1 MAKPTLN
8 DIYSVMTDKQAYRLC
23 LRLRGLK
30 LKEIA
35 EIEGV
40 SITSVW
46 QSLAGGGKRAEKKYK
61 FYRNILKTY

>member
-23 LRLRGLK
+23 LRLGGLK

-46 QSLAGGGKRAEKKYK
+46 QSLAGG
-61 FYRNILKTY
+61 